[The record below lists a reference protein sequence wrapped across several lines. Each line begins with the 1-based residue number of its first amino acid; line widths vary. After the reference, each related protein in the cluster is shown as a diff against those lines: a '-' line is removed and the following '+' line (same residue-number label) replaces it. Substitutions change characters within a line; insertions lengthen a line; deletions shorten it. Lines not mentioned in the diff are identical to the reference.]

1 MKKKIGI
8 VLLVIVALIAF
19 RWINGKFGE
28 FMRAK
33 MMGAMMTPKVKLS
46 QVGEIEYKNEIEAPG
61 RVVAKYSVDLVARVD
76 GYLLE
81 KKFNEGDYVK
91 KGQLLFVIEPQQYLI
106 ALNKAQAD
114 LATAK
119 AQAIKASKDFARSKE
134 LVAKDY
140 IAKSTYDDTL
150 AQRDVANANV
160 KAATAA
166 LNDARRNYN
175 YTRIT
180 SPIDGRIG
188 MLNVTQG
195 NYVSTQSGALARVVS
210 TNPIYVTYNVDS
222 KQFANLRDSE
232 IIPKNKGE
240 QPISVEV
247 TLPDGTKYEH
257 KGVEDFW
264 DNQISQTTGTITL
277 RATFANP
284 DNRLI
289 PGDFVKVKVYSNK
302 IQKKVVIPQDYVLQ
316 DSTGR
321 YVYVVD
327 KDSVARKKYVKISNE
342 YQKFWVVTDGLNVGD
357 EFISEGLVKVIADKP
372 VVVLKDDE
380 LIKLKDKK

>member
-264 DNQISQTTGTITL
+264 DNQISQTTGTIAL

-327 KDSVARKKYVKISNE
+327 KDSIARKKYVKISNE

>member
-357 EFISEGLVKVIADKP
+357 EFIGEGLVKVIADKP

-380 LIKLKDKK
+380 LIELKDKK

>member
-175 YTRIT
+175 YTI
-180 SPIDGRIG
+180 
-188 MLNVTQG
+188 
-195 NYVSTQSGALARVVS
+195 
-210 TNPIYVTYNVDS
+210 
-222 KQFANLRDSE
+222 
-232 IIPKNKGE
+232 
-240 QPISVEV
+240 
-247 TLPDGTKYEH
+247 
-257 KGVEDFW
+257 
-264 DNQISQTTGTITL
+264 
-277 RATFANP
+277 
-284 DNRLI
+284 
-289 PGDFVKVKVYSNK
+289 
-302 IQKKVVIPQDYVLQ
+302 
-316 DSTGR
+316 
-321 YVYVVD
+321 
-327 KDSVARKKYVKISNE
+327 
-342 YQKFWVVTDGLNVGD
+342 
-357 EFISEGLVKVIADKP
+357 
-372 VVVLKDDE
+372 
-380 LIKLKDKK
+380 

>member
-8 VLLVIVALIAF
+8 VLLVIIALIAF
-19 RWINGKFGE
+19 RWGSGKFGE

-33 MMGAMMTPKVKLS
+33 MMGAMMTPKVRLS
-46 QVGEIEYKNEIEAPG
+46 NVGEIEYKNEIEAPG
-61 RVVAKYSVDLVARVD
+61 RISAQYSIDLIARVD
-76 GYLLE
+76 GYLQE
-81 KKFNEGDYVK
+81 KRFNEGDYVK
-91 KGQLLFVIEPQQYLI
+91 KGQLLFIIEPQQYLI

-114 LATAK
+114 LATAR
-119 AQAIKASKDFARSKE
+119 AQAVKASKDFARSKE

-160 KAATAA
+160 KAAIAA
-166 LNDARRNYN
+166 VNDAKRNYN

-188 MLNVTQG
+188 MLNVTEG
-195 NYVSTQSGALARVVS
+195 NYVSPQSGALARVVS
-210 TNPIYVTYNVDS
+210 TNPIYVTYSVDS

-232 IIPKNKGE
+232 IIPKDKKE
-240 QPISVEV
+240 QPISVEI
-247 TLPDGTKYEH
+247 TLSDGTKYEH

-264 DNQISQTTGTITL
+264 DNQISKTTGTIAL
-277 RATFANP
+277 RATFKNP
-284 DNRLI
+284 DNKLI

-302 IQKKVVIPQDYVLQ
+302 LNKKIAVPQDCVLQ

-321 YVYVVD
+321 YVYTVD
-327 KDSVARKKYVKISNE
+327 KDSFARKKYIKVSNE
-342 YQKFWVVTDGLNVGD
+342 YQKFWIVTSGLNLGD
-357 EFISEGLVKVIADKP
+357 EIVSEGIVKVIADKP

-380 LIKLKDKK
+380 EVKLKDKK